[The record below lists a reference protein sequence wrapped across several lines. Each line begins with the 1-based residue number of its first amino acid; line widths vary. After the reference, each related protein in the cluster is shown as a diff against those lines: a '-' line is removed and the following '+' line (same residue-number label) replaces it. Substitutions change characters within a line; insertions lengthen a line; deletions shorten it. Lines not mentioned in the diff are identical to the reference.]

1 MPTEFK
7 KVRMPTWKEMTIGG
21 LAVQPGNSIEYD
33 TGSWSSQVLV
43 FHEGICIHCMQCW
56 IVCPDSTILAKD
68 GKIVGIDLGHCKD
81 CGLCVEACPT
91 NPNSLEF
98 VDAADALVGS
108 TDPVETL
115 KLHVNNQHAIKEP
128 VKKEKPAKAAKVVK
142 AEAPAN
148 GGSSPAA

>member
-1 MPTEFK
+1 MPSWRE
-7 KVRMPTWKEMTIGG
+7 MPIGG
-21 LAVQPGNSIEYD
+21 LGVMAVPLAPGNSVEYD

-68 GKIVGIDLGHCKD
+68 GKVIGIDHGHCKD

-98 VDAADALVGS
+98 VDAADALVGA
-108 TDPVETL
+108 TDTV
-115 KLHVNNQHAIKEP
+115 KNIKYSVSAQFAIMEKP
-128 VKKEKPAKAAKVVK
+128 EKPARAPKPD
-142 AEAPAN
+142 APA
-148 GGSSPAA
+148 SA